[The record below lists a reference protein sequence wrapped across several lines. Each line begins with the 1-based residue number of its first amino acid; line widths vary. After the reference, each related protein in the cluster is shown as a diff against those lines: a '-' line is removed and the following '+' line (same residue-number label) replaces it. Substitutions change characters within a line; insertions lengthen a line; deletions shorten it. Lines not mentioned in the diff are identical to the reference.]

1 MIAQIEAALVRL
13 ISGCLGDEVD
23 VATGPGDW
31 DDSYIRNLL
40 TDLPAVRIVFD
51 GGVQEQPETFILMD
65 SRWVVFIA
73 VGWKG
78 QDEASRRLPGRS
90 LFLTFWFQHYTRR
103 NRPIPTAKN
112 SRWSK

>member
-65 SRWVVFIA
+65 SRWVVFI
-73 VGWKG
+73 
-78 QDEASRRLPGRS
+78 D
-90 LFLTFWFQHYTRR
+90 
-103 NRPIPTAKN
+103 RP
-112 SRWSK
+112 